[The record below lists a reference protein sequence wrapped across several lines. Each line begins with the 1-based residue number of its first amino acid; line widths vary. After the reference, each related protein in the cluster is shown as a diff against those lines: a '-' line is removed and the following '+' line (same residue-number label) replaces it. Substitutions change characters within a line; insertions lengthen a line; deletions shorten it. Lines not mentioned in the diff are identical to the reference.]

1 MEGRPTQTFIR
12 FELGKDKTVSGNRGR
27 PSQVGAEVP
36 QPPSCARLWTLKDV
50 SEFLGVP
57 IGTLYQWR
65 VRGEGPPAFK
75 IGRHVRFDPDRVRT
89 WLDDSAA

>member
-1 MEGRPTQTFIR
+1 MQRGKRQEAGMSQT
-12 FELGKDKTVSGNRGR
+12 
-27 PSQVGAEVP
+27 P
-36 QPPSCARLWTLKDV
+36 QCERLWTFQDV
-50 SEFLGVP
+50 SDFLGVP

-75 IGRHVRFDPDRVRT
+75 LGKHVRFDPERVRA